1 MFLQKSNKKKYRKWQ
16 KKKKKKKKKNLDKYY
31 LFVKTNAVLIWFNKW
46 EREKKKKKTS
56 KCHLLKI
63 LYRALR
69 AKTFNCQKKMII
81 MIVVWNIRL
90 HKI

>member
-1 MFLQKSNKKKYRKWQ
+1 M
-16 KKKKKKKKKNLDKYY
+16 
-31 LFVKTNAVLIWFNKW
+31 
-46 EREKKKKKTS
+46 REKKNKTKKTS
-56 KCHLLKI
+56 KCDLLKI

-81 MIVVWNIRL
+81 MIVVWNIRF